1 MFSCAAFWIFFTYPH
16 FECNIS
22 GMDAF
27 TPVLLGAVI
36 ESSDQCFPWN
46 LVKFQALFP
55 QIFFSSLLFA
65 FISETHSLHDGMLD
79 NLDVLSFADK
89 YSFTS
94 PKSVYI
100 YFHFVS

>member
-27 TPVLLGAVI
+27 TPVL
-36 ESSDQCFPWN
+36 
-46 LVKFQALFP
+46 
-55 QIFFSSLLFA
+55 QIFFSSLFFA

>member
-1 MFSCAAFWIFFTYPH
+1 MKFGK
-16 FECNIS
+16 IS
-22 GMDAF
+22 GIIS
-27 TPVLLGAVI
+27 TNIILL
-36 ESSDQCFPWN
+36 P
-46 LVKFQALFP
+46 
-55 QIFFSSLLFA
+55 LFA
-65 FISETHSLHDGMLD
+65 FISETYSLHDGMLD